1 MQFAYNK
8 IRGVLRRYEQKYSPS
23 RIKLVLGLS
32 SFVEKSD
39 ESPSLPE
46 ERTGSTV
53 KTSDAPETNDGS
65 TVKNTV
71 KNTVKIIE
79 LVRGK
84 SSITRQEI
92 ASALGLSVE
101 GVDNN
106 LKKLKKEGLIRRVGP
121 DKGGHWEIVENK

>member
-71 KNTVKIIE
+71 KIIE